1 MRRLFTGLFLG
12 VVMLT
17 SQAFAAAEVG
27 KPAPAFTATDS
38 NGKTHSLSDFAGK
51 TVVLEW
57 TNHDCPF
64 VKKFYKAGKMQ
75 ELQRAATA
83 DGVVWLS
90 VISSAPGKEGH
101 VTGAAANKLTTD
113 RNAAPTAVLLDEK
126 GTVGNLYGAKT
137 TPHFFIVNSAGVVAY
152 AGAIDS
158 IKSTDS
164 ADIASATNYVAQ
176 ALGELKAGKAVSI
189 PSTQAYGCSVKY

>member
-12 VVMLT
+12 VVMFT

-83 DGVVWLS
+83 DGVIWLS

-101 VTGAAANKLTTD
+101 VNGAAANKLTTD

-126 GTVGNLYGAKT
+126 GTLGQLYGAKT
-137 TPHFFIVNSAGVVAY
+137 TPHFFIVNSAGNVAY

-164 ADIASATNYVAQ
+164 ADIASATNYVTQ
-176 ALGELKAGKAVSI
+176 ALSELKAGKAVSI

>member
-1 MRRLFTGLFLG
+1 MRRLLTGLFLG
-12 VVMLT
+12 VVMFT

-64 VKKFYKAGKMQ
+64 VKKFYKVGKMQ

-101 VTGAAANKLTTD
+101 VSGEAANKLTKD

-126 GTVGNLYGAKT
+126 GTLGQLYGAKT
-137 TPHFFIVNSAGVVAY
+137 TPHFFIVNGAGNVAY